1 MSGGMGGGEE
11 GVDPP
16 TTTKGDVSGFDT
28 TFARIPIGT
37 NNQVLT
43 ADSAQALGLKWADA
57 AGAPTTTKGDISGFS
72 TTQARIPIGAN
83 GQVLEA
89 DSTEALGLKW
99 ATAPTGLGKARFLGS
114 TSLASA
120 NTEIEISSLS
130 LDLVNDY
137 TSIQVNCT
145 GYSAGVRGT
154 LECQVGGSSGTYNY
168 DYIRQD
174 ATTVTGGQV
183 NGATS
188 FKMLDA
194 SGSGSYYFGVSAQI
208 MRFLTSGISFNS
220 NHYQKLDS
228 SGVLGGYRGGYS
240 GPVTITSVKI
250 LSSQDMAI
258 GTSLSLWGVIQ

>member
-1 MSGGMGGGEE
+1 MGGGEA

-28 TFARIPIGT
+28 TYARVPIGT

-43 ADSAQALGLKWADA
+43 ADSAQTLGLKWADA

-72 TTQARIPIGAN
+72 TTQARIPIGVN

-114 TSLASA
+114 LTLTGVAS
-120 NTEIEISSLS
+120 EIEITGLS

-145 GYSAGVRGT
+145 GHSAGVRGT
-154 LECQVGGSSGTYNY
+154 LECQVGGSSSSGNYNY

-174 ATTVTGGQV
+174 ATTVTAGQV
-183 NGATS
+183 NSATS

-220 NHYQKLDS
+220 NHYQQLDS
-228 SGVLGGYRGGYS
+228 SGVLGGYQGGYS

-250 LSSQDMAI
+250 QSSENMAI

>member
-220 NHYQKLDS
+220 NHYQQLDS